1 VETFSTDMESLTLL
15 FLTLVLF
22 GVIHSIL
29 ARLVFKQ
36 WLKRYWGDYFFE
48 GWYRLLYN
56 LFAIVTFTPPALIL
70 LATESGDVW
79 QTSPSLTLIFRIL
92 QGVGLLGLTV
102 SLLQIDGGQFLG
114 TKQARAWFNRAPLPL
129 PTEPLQVRGVYRL
142 TRHPLYFFSLLVL
155 WFTPTLTLTGLVFN
169 AGVTLYFLLGSQFE
183 ERTLLAIF
191 GEDYRIYQK
200 QVAWMIPFVKLPT
213 SNPT

>member
-1 VETFSTDMESLTLL
+1 MESLTLL
-15 FLTLVLF
+15 LITLFAF

-29 ARLVFKQ
+29 ARLVFKK

-56 LFAIVTFTPPALIL
+56 LFAVITFVPPALIL
-70 LATESGDVW
+70 LTTESEAIW
-79 QTSPSLTLIFRIL
+79 QTSPILTVAFRIL
-92 QGVGLLGLTV
+92 QGVGLVGL
-102 SLLQIDGGQFLG
+102 SISILQIDGGQFIG
-114 TKQARAWFNRAPLPL
+114 TKQLQAWLNHDPLPL

-155 WFTPTLTLTGLVFN
+155 WFTPTLTFVGMVFN
-169 AGVTLYFLLGSQFE
+169 IGVTLYFLIGSRFE
-183 ERTLLAIF
+183 ERTLTVIF
-191 GEDYRIYQK
+191 GEAYRIYQK
-200 QVAWMIPFVKLPT
+200 QVAWMIPFIKLPP

>member
-1 VETFSTDMESLTLL
+1 MESLTLL

-79 QTSPSLTLIFRIL
+79 QTSP
-92 QGVGLLGLTV
+92 V
-102 SLLQIDGGQFLG
+102 
-114 TKQARAWFNRAPLPL
+114 
-129 PTEPLQVRGVYRL
+129 
-142 TRHPLYFFSLLVL
+142 
-155 WFTPTLTLTGLVFN
+155 
-169 AGVTLYFLLGSQFE
+169 
-183 ERTLLAIF
+183 
-191 GEDYRIYQK
+191 
-200 QVAWMIPFVKLPT
+200 
-213 SNPT
+213 